1 MTPYYQTLLAANKL
15 SLCDAAFIPIGV
27 SIKFMTTVLL
37 VTCIAR
43 AI

>member
-1 MTPYYQTLLAANKL
+1 MTKL
-15 SLCDAAFIPIGV
+15 YWLQINSLCDAPFIPIGV